1 MDLLSPVVFNDD
13 WGSQIAIA
21 SLQGRPIP
29 SAQPESELWM
39 GAHESGPSELLRD
52 GVPRT
57 LAEVIAADPTFEL
70 GVQGAARFG
79 DRLPFL
85 LKILAPGRAIS
96 IQVHPSAEQ
105 VRQLRERD
113 PDTTVYVDDWAKPE
127 LLLAVSPFE
136 VFIGMRPFDEVAE
149 LIDILGVEYL
159 CDLLEAVRGVADPL
173 HALLSA
179 ILAVPSTEQRELVR
193 SVVAACVEDEGSDHP
208 SVQACSAIA
217 AIAEDHP
224 DDIGLVILL
233 LMNHRILR
241 PGDYVDVPAG
251 VLHSY
256 VRGVGV
262 EVLANSDNVVRA
274 GLTHKEVNGAE
285 LLRIVDTAADG
296 RVGRA
301 RVAADGTED
310 FESSSDRFELYRLR
324 PTVARILPGDEQG
337 PRIAFCLRG
346 SVSLKGA
353 GGELGLGPTGSAYLR
368 AGEGSVYAEGAGEL
382 YVVAVPGPF

>member
-1 MDLLSPVVFNDD
+1 MDLLSPVVFNDE
-13 WGSQIAIA
+13 WGSHIAIA

-29 SAQPESELWM
+29 SVLPESELWM
-39 GAHESGPSELLRD
+39 GAHESGPSELTRD
-52 GVPRT
+52 GVTGT
-57 LAEVIAADPTFEL
+57 LAEVIAADPTSEL
-70 GVQGAARFG
+70 GARGAARFG

-105 VRQLRERD
+105 VRQLRELD
-113 PDTTVYVDDWAKPE
+113 PETEVYVDDWAKPE

-136 VFIGMRPFDEVAE
+136 VFIGMRPVDEVAE
-149 LIDILGVEYL
+149 LIEVLGVEHL
-159 CDLLEAVRGVADPL
+159 RDLLTASRHAADPL
-173 HALLSA
+173 HALLTA
-179 ILAVPSTEQRELVR
+179 ILTVPSTEQRELVR

-224 DDIGLVILL
+224 DDIGLVVLL

-274 GLTHKEVNGAE
+274 GLTHKEVNVVE

-301 RVAADGTED
+301 QVGSDGTEY
-310 FESSSDRFELYRLR
+310 FVSSSDRFQLYRLR
-324 PTVARILPGDEQG
+324 PTVRRALPGDENG

-346 SVSLKGA
+346 SVTLTGA
-353 GGELGLGPTGSAYLR
+353 SGELRLGPTGSAYLR
-368 AGEGSVYAEGAGEL
+368 AGEGSVHAEGAGEL
-382 YVVAVPGPF
+382 YVVAVTGPL